1 MNGKDQM
8 NENELSNIVLGA
20 AIDIHTQFGPGL
32 LENVYKKVL
41 AIKLQNLG
49 LHVEIEKSMPIQI
62 DGVVV
67 DLGYRIDL
75 LVEKKLVVELKSVKE
90 ISDVHLAQ
98 IINYLKLGEFKLG
111 LIINFN
117 VSKLKYGIK
126 RVINTKGPR
135 PF

>member
-1 MNGKDQM
+1 M
-8 NENELSNIVLGA
+8 
-20 AIDIHTQFGPGL
+20 
-32 LENVYKKVL
+32 
-41 AIKLQNLG
+41 
-49 LHVEIEKSMPIQI
+49 HVEFEKSMPIQI

-67 DLGYRIDL
+67 DLGNRIDL
-75 LVEKKLVVELKSVKE
+75 LLEKKLVVELKSVKE

-135 PF
+135 LF